1 MSLQIQDFSLLKK
14 DSVSCQTCSQ
24 KGVKGQSSSQLWVLP
39 ASPRVDSALPL
50 LEEDMRKGE
59 SQNCTWALL
68 PGTAVH
74 SISHT
79 VCCLQQLSGNHIFW
93 HLSSWKNFF
102 SNIAE
107 GRDELQA
114 AVCVEL
120 STQHTLC
127 GASALPILTL

>member
-14 DSVSCQTCSQ
+14 DSVSCQTRSQ

-74 SISHT
+74 NISHT
-79 VCCLQQLSGNHIFW
+79 VCCLQQLSGNHIVW

-114 AVCVEL
+114 ARSVC
-120 STQHTLC
+120 
-127 GASALPILTL
+127 